1 MLVGDW
7 YSLVETTAAETIFE
21 EAAIILE
28 VQGEAV
34 EDIREEAV
42 TMVEAVVV
50 AAVEEEEI
58 TMPLKGTIK
67 LLLMDQQ

>member
-7 YSLVETTAAETIFE
+7 YSLVETTAAEIIFE

-34 EDIREEAV
+34 EDIREEVV
-42 TMVEAVVV
+42 TMVEAVLV
-50 AAVEEEEI
+50 AAVEEVEI